1 MFRFFRFYQK
11 SKGVVKI
18 IPYEKQYETRDFI
31 HKHVSNRI
39 KNYYQ
44 TEEFKQYKPNLK
56 STYK

>member
-11 SKGVVKI
+11 SKEIVNI

-31 HKHVSNRI
+31 HKNVSNRI